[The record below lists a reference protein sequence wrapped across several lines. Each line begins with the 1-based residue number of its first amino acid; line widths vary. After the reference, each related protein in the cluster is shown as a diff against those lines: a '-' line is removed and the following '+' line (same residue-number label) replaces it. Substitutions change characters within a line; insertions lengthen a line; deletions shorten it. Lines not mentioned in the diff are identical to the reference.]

1 MSWNNLGKLN
11 FNAQGGYV
19 GSSTPVVQEDDD
31 PNKLEDIIKKLPSK
45 RVGKPEEIADLALF
59 LVSDKSNYI
68 NGQILRV
75 DGGMI

>member
-1 MSWNNLGKLN
+1 MMKT
-11 FNAQGGYV
+11 
-19 GSSTPVVQEDDD
+19 STDSK
-31 PNKLEDIIKKLPSK
+31 KLEDIIKKLPSR